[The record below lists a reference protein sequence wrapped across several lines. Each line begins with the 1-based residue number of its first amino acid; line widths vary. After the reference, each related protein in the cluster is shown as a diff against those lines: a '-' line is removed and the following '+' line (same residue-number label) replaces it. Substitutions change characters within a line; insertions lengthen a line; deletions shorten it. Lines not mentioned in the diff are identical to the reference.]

1 MIILP
6 PDDNQGRPFYADPP
20 GNPGMHRDMFK
31 AWALNLLGELHILDY
46 VFTASALGH
55 LPLDYRSDS
64 SFKESE
70 DDERSVSIVS
80 EVDASE
86 VDSSDEEGAHLP
98 QATLMVDSSEE
109 GGHLLQATQM
119 VDSSD
124 EEGAH
129 LPQAVHLPRSGGGVE
144 QRPH

>member
-1 MIILP
+1 M
-6 PDDNQGRPFYADPP
+6 
-20 GNPGMHRDMFK
+20 
-31 AWALNLLGELHILDY
+31 
-46 VFTASALGH
+46 FTASALGH

-98 QATLMVDSSEE
+98 QA
-109 GGHLLQATQM
+109 
-119 VDSSD
+119 
-124 EEGAH
+124 
-129 LPQAVHLPRSGGGVE
+129 VHLPRSGGGFE